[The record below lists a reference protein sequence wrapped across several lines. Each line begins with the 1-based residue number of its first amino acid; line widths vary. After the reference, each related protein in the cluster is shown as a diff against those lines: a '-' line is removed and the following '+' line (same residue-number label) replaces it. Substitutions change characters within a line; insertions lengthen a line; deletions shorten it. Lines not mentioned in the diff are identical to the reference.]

1 MYSRQIEGQTLTI
14 APSGWTYDY
23 TFVLYDQETES
34 LWYPV
39 RGGLRAIQGP
49 YFGNVLPELPSE
61 DTSWRKWRAE
71 NPGSRIL
78 E

>member
-1 MYSRQIEGQTLTI
+1 MYSRQLEGRTLTI

-23 TFVLYDQETES
+23 TFVLYDRETGS

-39 RGGLRAIQGP
+39 RGGLQAIQGE
-49 YFGNVLPELPSE
+49 YFGKLLPEVPSA
-61 DTSWRKWRAE
+61 DTSWQRWYAE
-71 NPGSRIL
+71 NPASRIL